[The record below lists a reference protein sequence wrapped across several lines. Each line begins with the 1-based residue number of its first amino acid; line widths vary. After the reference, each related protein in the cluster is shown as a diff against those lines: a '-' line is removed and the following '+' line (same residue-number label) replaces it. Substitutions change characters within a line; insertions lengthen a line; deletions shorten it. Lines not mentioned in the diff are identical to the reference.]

1 LKFPRAV
8 FFDLDDTLITHKE
21 ALERA
26 LASVYPNYPE
36 LGAAYDLQGLIGAWK
51 ESLRWDYK
59 NLPGDKLTEHQ
70 RRLGRIR
77 KIWGPVKS
85 NLSDAFCLRVAAEYL
100 QVYQENWNLHEDVP
114 AMLDDFAGVR
124 MGVVTN
130 GYVTQQNQK
139 LCQLRVDGHFRTVV
153 TSEEAGVGK
162 PAPAIFQLACQR
174 LEVQTSDAAYVGD
187 LLETDA
193 LGAQNAGLTGIWLN
207 RTDEHDE
214 RSSQVPTIRS
224 LAALKTLFA

>member
-1 LKFPRAV
+1 MQFPRVV
-8 FFDLDDTLITHKE
+8 FFDLDDTLITNNE

-59 NLPGDKLTEHQ
+59 NVPGDKLSEHQ
-70 RRLGRIR
+70 RRINRIL
-77 KIWGPVKS
+77 KIWGPVES
-85 NLSDAFCLRVAAEYL
+85 NASDAFCGKVAAECP
-100 QVYQENWNLHEDVP
+100 QVYQENWNLHKDVL
-114 AMLDDFAGVR
+114 AMLDDFAGDR

-139 LCQLRVDGHFRTVV
+139 LRQLRVDRYFRTVV

-162 PAPAIFQLACQR
+162 PAPVIFQLACQR
-174 LEVQTSDAAYVGD
+174 LKVQPSDAVYVGD

-207 RTDEHDE
+207 RADEHDE
-214 RSSQVPTIRS
+214 RSSQVRTITS
-224 LAALKTLFA
+224 LAALKRLFS